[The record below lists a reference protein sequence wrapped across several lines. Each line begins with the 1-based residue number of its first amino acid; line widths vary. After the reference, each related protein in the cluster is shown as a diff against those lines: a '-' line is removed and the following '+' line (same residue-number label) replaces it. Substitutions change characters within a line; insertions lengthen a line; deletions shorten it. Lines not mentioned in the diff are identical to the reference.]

1 MRVTLDLSKKS
12 TQIIDLS
19 DVINPRVGDDDLLLP
34 LHIVYGDNQ
43 TDMRGKDVEFLTQDT
58 NNNNIYI
65 AGTCNTNTPGD
76 NLYMGDL
83 TFRFPA
89 GTFKVDGT
97 YDPDKTMFR
106 IVDKATQ
113 KVISS
118 ANVKITVMKN
128 AIEFNFDPDK
138 SSYDSRLE
146 EMLSGFHDKGQAML
160 DEINDLNNQAK
171 SNVSGDTAATAKQAK
186 EQANKNASDIS
197 GLKGE
202 VAGARGR
209 FADMAGREDAQ
220 DTAINQKESIAN
232 ASANYAALKQ
242 KDAQQDT
249 AISQKESIANANANY
264 AALQQKDAQQD
275 TVIANK
281 ANHDF
286 ITNYLSRMNLEPES
300 FENEASL
307 KAKYPNGEPGLMI
320 TADTGHK
327 WLYVNGQWK
336 DCGIYQTAGL
346 AENAVKNME
355 LVTPDQAND
364 FDANTIAGNTV
375 YRFLNA
381 KGATDV
387 TLNTPFGSVWGT
399 DAVCLLLTIGQSAVP
414 GTVQYFINTGDDT
427 VYHRTYVSGATGSAW
442 TSWKLASADKL
453 VSKSEM
459 ITPSNSQNFDFDSA
473 ENNSVIRVLL
483 DSSAAIPAHAPFKT
497 YPGGIGVLE
506 TWGAGLG
513 AVQKYTQVYKD
524 MAQDTSVWYRYK
536 AKDWYSWYQ
545 ANAKAISG
553 NGKLKITVGS
563 GKDFTKLKDAIE
575 SAMSSAPANAEIV
588 VYPGTYDLIQ
598 EFGEDYFNNISGGEL
613 NGLMIGNGLTITFLS
628 GSHVTANY
636 EGANSNVMK
645 GFSPFNITQGDVYIK
660 GLDLECSRVRYGI
673 HDERADNP
681 SPYTTKLRDCRIYM
695 DNTQNTAW
703 SPRQCIGGGLGEHGT
718 ISIGRCSFESNDIS
732 GGVVTYHNGS
742 TADCESTITIY
753 DSYFG
758 GSNNANVGFGYRGA
772 STHATTINLFGN
784 SWTSAPN
791 VHPET
796 PSETNV
802 NMELGRVFNNELRTV

>member
-336 DCGIYQTAGL
+336 DCG
-346 AENAVKNME
+346 
-355 LVTPDQAND
+355 
-364 FDANTIAGNTV
+364 
-375 YRFLNA
+375 
-381 KGATDV
+381 
-387 TLNTPFGSVWGT
+387 
-399 DAVCLLLTIGQSAVP
+399 
-414 GTVQYFINTGDDT
+414 
-427 VYHRTYVSGATGSAW
+427 
-442 TSWKLASADKL
+442 
-453 VSKSEM
+453 
-459 ITPSNSQNFDFDSA
+459 PS
-473 ENNSVIRVLL
+473 R
-483 DSSAAIPAHAPFKT
+483 
-497 YPGGIGVLE
+497 
-506 TWGAGLG
+506 
-513 AVQKYTQVYKD
+513 
-524 MAQDTSVWYRYK
+524 
-536 AKDWYSWYQ
+536 
-545 ANAKAISG
+545 
-553 NGKLKITVGS
+553 
-563 GKDFTKLKDAIE
+563 
-575 SAMSSAPANAEIV
+575 
-588 VYPGTYDLIQ
+588 
-598 EFGEDYFNNISGGEL
+598 
-613 NGLMIGNGLTITFLS
+613 
-628 GSHVTANY
+628 
-636 EGANSNVMK
+636 
-645 GFSPFNITQGDVYIK
+645 
-660 GLDLECSRVRYGI
+660 ECR
-673 HDERADNP
+673 
-681 SPYTTKLRDCRIYM
+681 
-695 DNTQNTAW
+695 
-703 SPRQCIGGGLGEHGT
+703 
-718 ISIGRCSFESNDIS
+718 
-732 GGVVTYHNGS
+732 
-742 TADCESTITIY
+742 
-753 DSYFG
+753 
-758 GSNNANVGFGYRGA
+758 
-772 STHATTINLFGN
+772 
-784 SWTSAPN
+784 
-791 VHPET
+791 
-796 PSETNV
+796 
-802 NMELGRVFNNELRTV
+802 

>member
-1 MRVTLDLSKKS
+1 MRVTIDLMKKS
-12 TQIIDLS
+12 TQIVDLS
-19 DVINPRVGDDDLLLP
+19 NVINPRVGDDDLQLP
-34 LHIVYGDNQ
+34 LHIGYGDNLF
-43 TDMRGKDVEFLTQDT
+43 DMRGKDVEFLSNDP
-58 NNNNIYI
+58 NKKNIYI

-89 GTFKVDGT
+89 GTFQADGT

-106 IVDKATQ
+106 IVDKETQ
-113 KVISS
+113 KAISS
-118 ANVKITVMKN
+118 VNVKITVMKN
-128 AIEFNFDPDK
+128 AIEFDFDPNK
-138 SSYDSRLE
+138 TSYDSRLE
-146 EMLSGFHDKGQAML
+146 NMLHDFHDKGQSML
-160 DEINDLNNQAK
+160 DEIKDLNNQAA
-171 SNVSGDTAATAKQAK
+171 SNVSGDTATTANEAKKQAD
-186 EQANKNASDIS
+186 QNAGDIS
-197 GLKGE
+197 NLKGE

-209 FADMAGREDAQ
+209 FVNMAGREDAQ
-220 DTAINQKESIAN
+220 DAAIN
-232 ASANYAALKQ
+232 
-242 KDAQQDT
+242 
-249 AISQKESIANANANY
+249 QKESIANANANY
-264 AALQQKDAQQD
+264 AELKRKDAQQD
-275 TVIANK
+275 TIIANK

-286 ITNYLSRMNLEPES
+286 IINYLSRMNFEPES
-300 FENEASL
+300 FENETAL
-307 KAKYPNGEPGLMI
+307 NARYPNGNSGLVI

-327 WLYVNGQWK
+327 WLYINGKWK

-375 YRFLNA
+375 YRFLNT

-387 TLNTPFGSVWGT
+387 TLNTPFGNVWGT

-414 GTVQYFINTGDDT
+414 GTVQYFINTKDST
-427 VYHRTYVSGATGSAW
+427 AYSRTYISGATGLTW
-442 TSWKLASADKL
+442 TSWKLSNANEL
-453 VSKSEM
+453 VSKPEM
-459 ITPSNSQNFDFDSA
+459 ITPSNSGSFDFDSA
-473 ENNSVIRVLL
+473 QNNSVVRILL
-483 DSSAAIPAHAPFKT
+483 DSNATIPAHAPFKS
-497 YPGGIGVLE
+497 YPGGIGILE
-506 TWGAGLG
+506 TWGSGLG
-513 AVQKYTQVYKD
+513 AVQKYTQAYSD
-524 MAQDTSVWYRYK
+524 MSQNASVWYRYK

-545 ANAKAISG
+545 ANSSG
-553 NGKLKITVGS
+553 KTIVTVGV
-563 GKDFTKLKDAIE
+563 GKDFAKLKDAIE
-575 SAMSSAPANAEIV
+575 AAMSSKPANTEVV

-598 EFGEDYFNNISGGEL
+598 EFGDEYFEKLSGGEL
-613 NGLMIGNGLTITFLS
+613 NGLMVGKGLTLTFLS

-636 EGANSNVMK
+636 EGTNTAVMK
-645 GFSPFNITQGDVYIK
+645 GFSPFNVTEGDIYIK
-660 GLDLECSRVRYGI
+660 GLDLACSRVRYGF

-681 SPYTTKLRDCRIYM
+681 NPYTTHLRDCKIYM

-718 ISIGRCSFESNDIS
+718 ISIGRCSFESKDIS